1 MEGNRFPLDWH
12 RAACAGQ
19 CMKPPSYRHS
29 LLILVLG
36 LTPVRHARAEDAV
49 TYKYQDY
56 HEADG
61 RIAVQVHSALIE
73 KELGPAMQLKVSGVI
88 DAIAGATPTG
98 QPPATPDGQV
108 PLSQLEEE
116 RKAWALELS
125 RQFSRYKITVGAANS
140 RESDYVSNGWSLNG
154 QADFNA
160 RNTTVLLGV
169 AGMDDD
175 VKVFFQPTPMAKHT
189 VDMIAGVTQLLD
201 PVTSVT
207 FNLTYSQSTGYLSD
221 PYKLVQKRVEV
232 LPGIFLLRTYG
243 ENRPDS
249 RRKWIVLA
257 ALNRA
262 WPKLAGAVEASYR
275 FHRDDHGL
283 SSHTLNLEWYQKLGA
298 RFMVRPA
305 LRYFTQQAADY
316 YFVSLTGTP
325 IAPTSRPTGAAPYY
339 SADYRLSALRSLN
352 YGLKV
357 IWTVTD
363 AWQVDAAVERY
374 EMHGR
379 DGLTAAS
386 AYPRANIVTAG
397 IKFAF

>member
-1 MEGNRFPLDWH
+1 
-12 RAACAGQ
+12 
-19 CMKPPSYRHS
+19 
-29 LLILVLG
+29 
-36 LTPVRHARAEDAV
+36 
-49 TYKYQDY
+49 
-56 HEADG
+56 
-61 RIAVQVHSALIE
+61 
-73 KELGPAMQLKVSGVI
+73 
-88 DAIAGATPTG
+88 
-98 QPPATPDGQV
+98 
-108 PLSQLEEE
+108 
-116 RKAWALELS
+116 
-125 RQFSRYKITVGAANS
+125 
-140 RESDYVSNGWSLNG
+140 LNG

-249 RRKWIVLA
+249 RRKWIALA